1 MPKENTGI
9 ERIKRAK
16 DVMLNESASIRTAAL
31 NLDENFSKAVSIIL
45 EGKRKIVVTGIGKSG
60 HQAKRIAATFSS
72 TGTPAAFL
80 HPSEAV
86 HGDLGIHELGD
97 PVIFLSNSGSTPEL
111 IYLEP
116 IFRTRKSKIIGILG
130 KTPSLLSEKVDVVIN
145 ATVKTEADPLGIVP
159 TSSCSV
165 AGAVADALA
174 SVVMKEKNFT
184 KEDYAL
190 THPAGQLGRNLL
202 LTVGDVMHSTE
213 KTAVVKKDTNFN
225 QILIKMTEY
234 PLGAACVVENNILV
248 GIITDGDIRRI
259 LQKSLDTKNIVAENI
274 MNQEFI
280 YTKPGTRLGDALKM
294 MEERDSKVSV
304 LPVVLDENK
313 KLCGLVRLHDIYC
326 HE

>member
-1 MPKENTGI
+1 
-9 ERIKRAK
+9 
-16 DVMLNESASIRTAAL
+16 
-31 NLDENFSKAVSIIL
+31 
-45 EGKRKIVVTGIGKSG
+45 
-60 HQAKRIAATFSS
+60 
-72 TGTPAAFL
+72 
-80 HPSEAV
+80 
-86 HGDLGIHELGD
+86 
-97 PVIFLSNSGSTPEL
+97 
-111 IYLEP
+111 
-116 IFRTRKSKIIGILG
+116 
-130 KTPSLLSEKVDVVIN
+130 
-145 ATVKTEADPLGIVP
+145 
-159 TSSCSV
+159 
-165 AGAVADALA
+165 
-174 SVVMKEKNFT
+174 
-184 KEDYAL
+184 
-190 THPAGQLGRNLL
+190 
-202 LTVGDVMHSTE
+202 MHSTE

-274 MNQEFI
+274 MNQKFI